1 MAEEKEPEQID
12 AYMGTMEL
20 YQKIYDFLL
29 YIYPI
34 LAQFPKFEKFALQ
47 TQIKTA
53 IFEML
58 KDVIRFKK
66 TGTKSHIYAADVEL
80 QQIKTLIRLSY
91 DLQYKAISKHRYEV
105 ISRHTRAIGGTM
117 NGVIEAVKAG
127 ELDRETFNRK
137 YQSRLGHMGHA
148 DTYHV
153 TKAIEYDLLFWEFEQ
168 TKSGLLIPV

>member
-1 MAEEKEPEQID
+1 MAEEKEQEQID

-58 KDVIRFKK
+58 KDLIRFKK
-66 TGTKSHIYAADVEL
+66 TGTKSHLYAADIEL
-80 QQIKTLIRLSY
+80 QFIKTLVRLSY
-91 DLQYKAISKHRYEV
+91 DLNLQGMYYKAMSL
-105 ISRHTRAIGGTM
+105 S
-117 NGVIEAVKAG
+117 
-127 ELDRETFNRK
+127 
-137 YQSRLGHMGHA
+137 
-148 DTYHV
+148 
-153 TKAIEYDLLFWEFEQ
+153 
-168 TKSGLLIPV
+168 LIHI

>member
-34 LAQFPKFEKFALQ
+34 LVQFPKFEKFALQ

-58 KDVIRFKK
+58 K
-66 TGTKSHIYAADVEL
+66 
-80 QQIKTLIRLSY
+80 
-91 DLQYKAISKHRYEV
+91 
-105 ISRHTRAIGGTM
+105 M
-117 NGVIEAVKAG
+117 
-127 ELDRETFNRK
+127 
-137 YQSRLGHMGHA
+137 
-148 DTYHV
+148 
-153 TKAIEYDLLFWEFEQ
+153 
-168 TKSGLLIPV
+168 

>member
-1 MAEEKEPEQID
+1 MEKEKEIEPID

-80 QQIKTLIRLSY
+80 QHIKTLIRLSY
-91 DLQYKAISKHRYEV
+91 DLNRCGMNYKVMSKHRYEV
-105 ISRHTRAIGGTM
+105 ISRHTKSIGGII
-117 NGVIEAVKAG
+117 NGIIEAIKAG
-127 ELDRETFNRK
+127 TWK
-137 YQSRLGHMGHA
+137 PG
-148 DTYHV
+148 
-153 TKAIEYDLLFWEFEQ
+153 
-168 TKSGLLIPV
+168 

>member
-66 TGTKSHIYAADVEL
+66 TGTKSSFCQRKWKRVHKNDERNRNEN
-80 QQIKTLIRLSY
+80 TMC
-91 DLQYKAISKHRYEV
+91 
-105 ISRHTRAIGGTM
+105 TRI
-117 NGVIEAVKAG
+117 
-127 ELDRETFNRK
+127 
-137 YQSRLGHMGHA
+137 
-148 DTYHV
+148 
-153 TKAIEYDLLFWEFEQ
+153 FWM
-168 TKSGLLIPV
+168 SGL

>member
-1 MAEEKEPEQID
+1 MAEEKRT
-12 AYMGTMEL
+12 GTNRRL
-20 YQKIYDFLL
+20 YGHYGIVPKIYDFLL

-127 ELDRETFNRK
+127 TWKPDK
-137 YQSRLGHMGHA
+137 
-148 DTYHV
+148 
-153 TKAIEYDLLFWEFEQ
+153 
-168 TKSGLLIPV
+168 

>member
-1 MAEEKEPEQID
+1 MAEEKEPDQID
-12 AYMGTMEL
+12 AYMGAMEV

-117 NGVIEAVKAG
+117 NGVIEAVKTG
-127 ELDRETFNRK
+127 TWKPDK
-137 YQSRLGHMGHA
+137 
-148 DTYHV
+148 
-153 TKAIEYDLLFWEFEQ
+153 
-168 TKSGLLIPV
+168 

>member
-1 MAEEKEPEQID
+1 MAQEKQEKELQKID

-20 YQKIYDFLL
+20 YQRIYDFIL

-53 IFEML
+53 VFEML

-80 QQIKTLIRLSY
+80 QHIKTLIRLSY
-91 DLQYKAISKHRYEV
+91 DLQYRAMSKHRYEV
-105 ISRHTRAIGGTM
+105 ISRHTVTIGGTM
-117 NGVIEAVKAG
+117 NGIIEAIKAG
-127 ELDRETFNRK
+127 TW
-137 YQSRLGHMGHA
+137 
-148 DTYHV
+148 
-153 TKAIEYDLLFWEFEQ
+153 KA
-168 TKSGLLIPV
+168 G